1 MVAYRGGMIDES
13 QIAERYRGLGPE
25 LNERQRRLWAASE
38 ARSCGPGGIAAVVR
52 ATGISKN
59 TVQRGIAELREGTR
73 LEAGRVRRPGA
84 GRPRL
89 TESDPELVGALEAL
103 VDPDTRGDPCS
114 PLRWCSKSLQNIA
127 SALQA
132 AGHQV
137 SDRTSGELL
146 RGLGFRLHAN
156 SKTRE
161 GKDHPDRDAQFR
173 HINETTR
180 SALAADQPVISVDAK
195 KRELVGDFKAVGR
208 EYEPT
213 GRPVEVRCHDFKDK
227 ELGHAI
233 PYGVLDIKANE
244 GMVSVGVTHDTSA
257 FAVNSIRAWWQ
268 YLGQKRYP
276 KATCLTITADGGG
289 SNSSRT
295 RLWKTELQ
303 RLANELALPI
313 RVCHFPPGTSKWNKI
328 EHRMFSYV
336 SLNWRGR
343 PLESL
348 QVIIDL
354 IGATTTSTGL
364 KVYARLDPGHYEKG
378 SKVTDQRACRREHRT
393 RPVPSR
399 LELHDPPNPKG
410 ATNSFVSPNG
420 VWRRAGARRPGGRR
434 PGPTSLPSPSA
445 IAGQPVLARP
455 GSDASESAVDRAALP
470 VLAIGEPCPVHVCR
484 QRAAGW
490 ARRHSR
496 LRHRSSS

>member
-1 MVAYRGGMIDES
+1 MIDES
-13 QIAERYRGLGPE
+13 KIAERYAGVGPE

-38 ARSCGPGGIAAVVR
+38 PRALGYGGIAAVSR
-52 ATGISKN
+52 AIGISED
-59 TVQRGIAELREGTR
+59 TVGRGLKELAAEVR
-73 LEAGRVRRPGA
+73 LEAGQVRRRGA
-84 GRPRL
+84 GRPAL
-89 TESDPELVGALEAL
+89 TVTDSTLLEDLERL
-103 VDPDTRGDPCS
+103 VDPDTRGDPES
-114 PLRWCSKSLQNIA
+114 PLRWCSKSLGKIA
-127 SALQA
+127 GALVA

-137 SDRTSGELL
+137 SDRSAGKLL

-156 SKTRE
+156 QKTRE

-173 HINETTR
+173 HINETARATLE
-180 SALAADQPVISVDAK
+180 AGEPVISVDAK

-227 ELGHAI
+227 DLGHAI
-233 PYGVLDIKANE
+233 PYGVYDIKAND
-244 GMVSVGVTHDTSA
+244 GMVSVGVTNDTSA

-268 YLGQKRYP
+268 HLGHKRYP
-276 KATCLTITADGGG
+276 KAEILTITADGGG

-303 RLANELALPI
+303 KLANELQLAI

-328 EHRMFSYV
+328 EHRMFSFV

-343 PLESL
+343 PLETL

-378 SKVTDQRACRREHRT
+378 IKVTDA
-393 RPVPSR
+393 
-399 LELHDPPNPKG
+399 ELAAVNLVGDEFHPDWNYTIHPTPP
-410 ATNSFVSPNG
+410 T
-420 VWRRAGARRPGGRR
+420 
-434 PGPTSLPSPSA
+434 
-445 IAGQPVLARP
+445 
-455 GSDASESAVDRAALP
+455 AVID
-470 VLAIGEPCPVHVCR
+470 
-484 QRAAGW
+484 
-490 ARRHSR
+490 S
-496 LRHRSSS
+496 